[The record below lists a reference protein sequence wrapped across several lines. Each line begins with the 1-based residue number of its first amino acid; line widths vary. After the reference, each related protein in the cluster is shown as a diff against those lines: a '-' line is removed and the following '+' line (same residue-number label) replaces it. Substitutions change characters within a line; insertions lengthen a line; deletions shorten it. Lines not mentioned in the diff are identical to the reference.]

1 MINYKNMLQKTLLSL
16 DSQSQFN
23 SLINGDLLSDI
34 LSDNELVEWC
44 ILNLSTIDSRTF
56 VDSLSK
62 NKQENKIDY
71 KIELDLIFKI
81 LEKKENQEYNSH
93 NQKSLNYLISSIPCK
108 LWDGQYR
115 EEMIKI
121 IQNPKVNEST
131 LGSFGYKLKEFE
143 WFIDLM
149 VDNKKLD
156 LSYHKLDLNT
166 KNTERICK
174 IIDIHLSNLDNLS
187 ELCLLNDIVI
197 NFALEKIEDENKK
210 NKKVYTRNNV
220 DLFSL
225 EITRLKRI
233 QKIANSIDFFG
244 TRAQKEMY
252 KNLFM
257 SLGVS
262 YKKPNLEDSYILL
275 DERVKIFNG
284 CKMNS
289 IITELITVIPDDNFK
304 DFKLFQKLISSI
316 NELFG
321 STQDFQL
328 NLLDFDKLSLLIEIN
343 KKQPWLKSFLSENDL
358 TWSNMS
364 SLEVFANGKQKSI
377 ELQDFFYKLENH
389 LLYKKLEMETPINQV
404 KGKALKF

>member
-1 MINYKNMLQKTLLSL
+1 MSL
-16 DSQSQFN
+16 DKQSQFN
-23 SLINGDLLSDI
+23 SLVNDDLLSDV
-34 LSDNELVEWC
+34 LSDNDLIEWC
-44 ILNLSTIDSRTF
+44 LLNLSTIDSKKF
-56 VDSLSK
+56 VESLNK
-62 NKQENKIDY
+62 NKINNKVDY
-71 KIELDLIFKI
+71 EIEMNLIFKI

-93 NQKSLNYLISSIPCK
+93 NQKTLNYLISSIPCS
-108 LWDGQYR
+108 LWDAQYR

-121 IQNPKVNEST
+121 IQSPVVNEST
-131 LGSFGYKLKEFE
+131 LGSFGYTLKKFE

-149 VDNKKLD
+149 VENKKLD
-156 LSYHKLDLNT
+156 LSYHKLDLNS

-187 ELCLLNDIVI
+187 ELCLVNDIVI

-210 NKKVYTRNNV
+210 TKKVYTRNNV

-244 TRAQKEMY
+244 TREQKEMY
-252 KNLFM
+252 KDLFM

-275 DERVKIFNG
+275 GERVKVFNG

-289 IITELITVIPDDNFK
+289 IIAELINVIPDDNFK

-321 STQDFQL
+321 STQDCQL
-328 NLLDFDKLSLLIEIN
+328 NLSDFDKLSLLIEIN
-343 KKQPWLKSFLSENDL
+343 QKQPWLKSFLSENDL
-358 TWSNMS
+358 TWSDMG
-364 SLEVFANGKQKSI
+364 SLDVFANGKQKSM
-377 ELQDFFYKLENH
+377 ELQDFFYKLESH
-389 LLYKKLEMETPINQV
+389 LLYEKLEMETPINQV

>member
-1 MINYKNMLQKTLLSL
+1 MSNYKNILQKTLMSL
-16 DSQSQFN
+16 DKQSQFN
-23 SLINGDLLSDI
+23 SLVNDDLLSDI
-34 LSDNELVEWC
+34 LSDNDLIEWC
-44 ILNLSTIDSRTF
+44 LLNLSTIDSKKF
-56 VDSLSK
+56 VESLNK
-62 NKQENKIDY
+62 NKINNKVDY
-71 KIELDLIFKI
+71 EIEMNLIFKI

-93 NQKSLNYLISSIPCK
+93 NQKTLNYLISSIPCS
-108 LWDGQYR
+108 LWDAQYR

-121 IQNPKVNEST
+121 IQSPVVNEST
-131 LGSFGYKLKEFE
+131 LGSFGYTLKKFE

-149 VDNKKLD
+149 VENKKLD
-156 LSYHKLDLNT
+156 LSYHKLDLNP

-187 ELCLLNDIVI
+187 ELCLVNDIVI

-210 NKKVYTRNNV
+210 TKKVYTRNNV
-220 DLFSL
+220 DLLSL
-225 EITRLKRI
+225 ETTRLKRI

-244 TRAQKEMY
+244 TREQKEMY
-252 KNLFM
+252 KDLFM

-275 DERVKIFNG
+275 GERVKVFNG

-289 IITELITVIPDDNFK
+289 IIAELINVIPDNNFK

-321 STQDFQL
+321 STQDSQL
-328 NLLDFDKLSLLIEIN
+328 NLSDFDKLSLLIEIN
-343 KKQPWLKSFLSENDL
+343 QKQPWLKSFLSENDL
-358 TWSNMS
+358 TWSDMG
-364 SLEVFANGKQKSI
+364 SLDVFANGKQKSM
-377 ELQDFFYKLENH
+377 ELQDFFYKLESH
-389 LLYKKLEMETPINQV
+389 LLYKKLEMETPINQI

>member
-1 MINYKNMLQKTLLSL
+1 MSNYKNILQKTLMSL
-16 DSQSQFN
+16 DKQSQFN
-23 SLINGDLLSDI
+23 SLVNDDLLSDV
-34 LSDNELVEWC
+34 LSDNDLIEWC
-44 ILNLSTIDSRTF
+44 LLNLSTIDSKKF
-56 VDSLSK
+56 VESLNK
-62 NKQENKIDY
+62 NKINNKVDY
-71 KIELDLIFKI
+71 EIEMNLIFKI

-93 NQKSLNYLISSIPCK
+93 NQKTLNYLISSIPCS
-108 LWDGQYR
+108 LWDAQYR

-121 IQNPKVNEST
+121 IQSPVVNEST
-131 LGSFGYKLKEFE
+131 LGSFGYTLKKFE

-149 VDNKKLD
+149 VENKKLD
-156 LSYHKLDLNT
+156 LSYHKLDLNS

-187 ELCLLNDIVI
+187 ELCLVNDIVI

-210 NKKVYTRNNV
+210 TKKVYTRNNV

-225 EITRLKRI
+225 ETTRLKRI

-244 TRAQKEMY
+244 TREQKEMY
-252 KNLFM
+252 KDLFM

-275 DERVKIFNG
+275 GERVKVFNG

-289 IITELITVIPDDNFK
+289 IIAELINVIPDDNFK

-321 STQDFQL
+321 STQDSQL
-328 NLLDFDKLSLLIEIN
+328 NLSDFDKLSLLIEIN
-343 KKQPWLKSFLSENDL
+343 QKQPWLKSFLSENDL
-358 TWSNMS
+358 TWSDMG
-364 SLEVFANGKQKSI
+364 SLDVFANGKQKSM
-377 ELQDFFYKLENH
+377 ELQDFFYKLESH

>member
-1 MINYKNMLQKTLLSL
+1 MSL
-16 DSQSQFN
+16 DKQSQFN
-23 SLINGDLLSDI
+23 SLVNDDLLSDV
-34 LSDNELVEWC
+34 LSDNDLIEWC
-44 ILNLSTIDSRTF
+44 LLNLSTIDSKKF
-56 VDSLSK
+56 VESLNK
-62 NKQENKIDY
+62 NKINNKVDY
-71 KIELDLIFKI
+71 EIEMNLIFKI

-93 NQKSLNYLISSIPCK
+93 NQKTLNYLISSIPCS
-108 LWDGQYR
+108 LWDAQYR

-121 IQNPKVNEST
+121 IQSPVVNEST
-131 LGSFGYKLKEFE
+131 LGSFGYTLKKFE

-149 VDNKKLD
+149 VENKKLD
-156 LSYHKLDLNT
+156 LSYHKLDLNS

-187 ELCLLNDIVI
+187 ELCLVNDIVI

-210 NKKVYTRNNV
+210 TKKVYTRNNV
-220 DLFSL
+220 DLLSL
-225 EITRLKRI
+225 ETTRLKRI

-244 TRAQKEMY
+244 TREQKEMY
-252 KNLFM
+252 KDLFM

-275 DERVKIFNG
+275 GERVKVFNG

-289 IITELITVIPDDNFK
+289 IIAELINVIPDDNFK

-321 STQDFQL
+321 STQDCQL
-328 NLLDFDKLSLLIEIN
+328 NLSDFDKLSLLIEIN
-343 KKQPWLKSFLSENDL
+343 QKQPWLKSFLSENDL
-358 TWSNMS
+358 TWSDMG
-364 SLEVFANGKQKSI
+364 SLDVFANGKQKSM
-377 ELQDFFYKLENH
+377 ELQDFFYKLESH
-389 LLYKKLEMETPINQV
+389 LLYEKLEMETPINQV

>member
-1 MINYKNMLQKTLLSL
+1 MSNYKNILQKTLMSL
-16 DSQSQFN
+16 DKQSQFN
-23 SLINGDLLSDI
+23 SLVNDDLLSDI
-34 LSDNELVEWC
+34 LSDNDLIEWC
-44 ILNLSTIDSRTF
+44 LLNLSTIDSKKF
-56 VDSLSK
+56 VESLNK
-62 NKQENKIDY
+62 NKINNKVDY
-71 KIELDLIFKI
+71 EIEMNLIFKI

-93 NQKSLNYLISSIPCK
+93 NQKTLNYLISSIPCS
-108 LWDGQYR
+108 LWDAQYR

-121 IQNPKVNEST
+121 IQSPVVNEST
-131 LGSFGYKLKEFE
+131 LGSFGYTLKKFE

-149 VDNKKLD
+149 VENKKLD
-156 LSYHKLDLNT
+156 LSYHKLDLNP

-187 ELCLLNDIVI
+187 ELCLVNDIVI

-210 NKKVYTRNNV
+210 TKKVYTRNNV
-220 DLFSL
+220 DLLSL
-225 EITRLKRI
+225 ETTRLKRI

-244 TRAQKEMY
+244 TREQKEMY
-252 KNLFM
+252 KDLFM

-275 DERVKIFNG
+275 GERVKVFNG

-289 IITELITVIPDDNFK
+289 IIAELINVIPDDNFK

-321 STQDFQL
+321 STQDSQL
-328 NLLDFDKLSLLIEIN
+328 NLSDFDKLSLLIEIN
-343 KKQPWLKSFLSENDL
+343 QKQPWLKSFLSENDL
-358 TWSNMS
+358 TWSDMG
-364 SLEVFANGKQKSI
+364 SLDVFANGKQKSM
-377 ELQDFFYKLENH
+377 ELQDFFYKLESH